1 MLIRSDSRLVGTE
14 LKNNPIKLLQR
25 IKLQIKSN
33 ESSYKKSTDSS
44 SIKVSVLY
52 FNSSMTMK
60 AQENLAP
67 SDC

>member
-1 MLIRSDSRLVGTE
+1 MLIRLHVGTE
-14 LKNNPIKLLQR
+14 LKNYPIKSLQR

-33 ESSYKKSTDSS
+33 ESQLKNPDSP